1 MINVQTHGNT
11 MMVQWLSNDSD
22 VTIEIMDAQG
32 GIVARIENAAE
43 LHHTRSP
50 NNDVL
55 HIVVRA
61 PDGNVLAKLTC

>member
-1 MINVQTHGNT
+1 MII
-11 MMVQWLSNDSD
+11 QWLSSSSD
-22 VTIEIMDAQG
+22 VIIEIMDAQG
-32 GIVARIENAAE
+32 GIVARVENASE

-61 PDGNVLAKLTC
+61 SDGNVLAKRTC

>member
-1 MINVQTHGNT
+1 MI
-11 MMVQWLSNDSD
+11 VQWLSNDCA
-22 VTIEIMDAQG
+22 VTIEIMDARG
-32 GIVARIENAAE
+32 GIVARVESASE

-61 PDGNVLAKLTC
+61 SDGNVLAKRSC